1 MSVQVL
7 EDLAEL
13 MNSDRLIEE
22 IKSRI
27 DIVDFISD
35 YVHLKKAGQN
45 YKGLC
50 PFHPEKVPSFMVS
63 PSKQIF
69 HCFGCGIGGDIISF
83 LMKHDNLSFNE
94 AKKYIAEKAGIQLT
108 ETKGNRKSFEKREKI
123 LRIQS
128 EALAFFKEHLKS
140 SNSALTFL
148 NKRGIDD
155 TSIRHFSI
163 GYAPKEQSALFKHL
177 KEKGYSDSLIKDSG
191 LAVSDQEVCRDT
203 FRGRIMFPICNMRGD
218 IVAFGGR
225 VINGTLPKY
234 LNSPET
240 EIFKKSE
247 TLFAIDLSKDEI
259 RKKGYAI
266 IVEGYFDTIICHQ
279 YGFQNTVSPLGT
291 AFTISQLQKL
301 KVLTSNVIVI
311 FDGDEAGISAARRA
325 LAIICECD
333 FRARILLLPRG
344 EDPDSFLRR
353 NGKRA
358 LQKMLSKTMSIIE
371 FLMKLSGRDKIDT
384 VREALVMISAGND
397 LIMADEMIR
406 ELADRSGISESVL
419 RSELQRMKK
428 KGKKK
433 RHEETIPIKAVKN
446 IEEYLLLSAVL
457 SFPEKIE
464 GVISKL
470 NIEELRE
477 VPIKS
482 LFEKIRVLRDKF
494 DIKSL
499 INGAPEDEQSIVREL
514 SLNPGFDLDNIDRNI
529 HDCLLRLDQRRLE
542 ERRNLVMAQEPDDA
556 TLHDSLLKEKRKLIK
571 KTQL

>member
-7 EDLAEL
+7 EDSAEL

-27 DIVDFISD
+27 DIIDFISD
-35 YVHLKKAGQN
+35 YVQLKKAGQN

-50 PFHPEKVPSFMVS
+50 PFHPEKIPSFMVS

-108 ETKGNRKSFEKREKI
+108 EPRRDKKGSEKREKL
-123 LRIQS
+123 LRIQN
-128 EALAFFKEHLKS
+128 EALAFFKGHLKS
-140 SNSALTFL
+140 SDFALTYL
-148 NKRGIDD
+148 RGRGIDD
-155 TSIRHFSI
+155 ISINRFGI
-163 GYAPKEQSALFKHL
+163 GYAPKEQAALFKHL
-177 KEKGYSDSLIKDSG
+177 KEKGYTDSLIKDSG
-191 LAVSDQEVCRDT
+191 LAVPDKEVCRDT
-203 FRGRIMFPICNMRGD
+203 FRGRVMFPICNMRGD
-218 IVAFGGR
+218 IIAFGGR
-225 VINGTLPKY
+225 VMNDTLPKY

-240 EIFKKSE
+240 EIFKKGE
-247 TLFAIDLSKDEI
+247 TLFAVNLSKDTI

-266 IVEGYFDTIICHQ
+266 IVEGYLDTIICHQ

-291 AFTISQLQKL
+291 ALTVSQLQKL
-301 KVLTSNVIVI
+301 KVLTGQVIVI
-311 FDGDEAGISAARRA
+311 FDGDESGISAAIRA
-325 LAIICECD
+325 LVILCECD

-344 EDPDSFLRR
+344 EDPDSFLRGQ
-353 NGKRA
+353 GKRA

-371 FLMKLSGRDKIDT
+371 FLMKLSGKDKIDT
-384 VREALVMISAGND
+384 VREALVMIAACKD
-397 LIMADEMIR
+397 LIMADEMVR
-406 ELADRSGISESVL
+406 ELADRSGINESVL

-428 KGKKK
+428 KEKQK
-433 RHEETIPIKAVKN
+433 RHEETIPFRAVKN
-446 IEEYLLLSAVL
+446 IEEYLLLSAVM

-464 GVISKL
+464 EVISKL
-470 NIEELRE
+470 NIEDLRE

-482 LFEKIRVLRDKF
+482 LFEKIKVLGDKF
-494 DIKSL
+494 DMNLL
-499 INGAPEDEQSIVREL
+499 INEAPEDERSIIREL
-514 SLNPGFDLDNIDRNI
+514 SLNPGFDLDHIDRNI

-542 ERRNLVMAQEPDDA
+542 ERRNLIMAQEPDDA
-556 TLHDSLLKEKRKLIK
+556 ALHDSILKEKRKLIR